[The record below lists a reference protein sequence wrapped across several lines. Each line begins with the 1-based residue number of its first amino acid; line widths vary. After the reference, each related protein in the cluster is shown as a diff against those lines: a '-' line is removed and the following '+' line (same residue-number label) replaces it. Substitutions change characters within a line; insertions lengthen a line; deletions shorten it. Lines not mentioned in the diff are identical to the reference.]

1 MGSGWVLG
9 LGLLLGVLRGAVNGG
24 HSLRYCQVSVLE
36 ASPELPQFLSVGY
49 VDGVPISRYDSET
62 RRAEPLAGWM
72 KANLNQDYWDGQ
84 SQARQSSQEV
94 NLLNLDRL
102 RKRYNHSG
110 TAHSWQTTYG
120 CELLV
125 DGSSRG
131 SWRSAYDGR
140 DFLALEQDSPGFVAR
155 QPNPDQVVLATKEE
169 WEREGTMAE
178 EWRHYLGEVCVEWL
192 KRYLLFGQEELER
205 RVPPT
210 VVVTKKKTQRALTLS
225 CHLYGFYPRP
235 IGVSWLKGAEVRD
248 QDTQRGSIVPNSDGS
263 FSTWASIEVLPQE
276 QELYR
281 CRVEHSSLPQPRLYP
296 WGPPPL
302 STMLATVAAVVV
314 AFVAVVGIGVA
325 VWKRQPGAGQ
335 QEKGYVPLVD
345 VAGQIPLAEKTKAA
359 ECGAGGSRDRA
370 QPRPPPR
377 TPPPAGTIVPGQSK
391 ESGEREGGKS
401 GAAAGAAGIVEA
413 PLRVGPS
420 CGGRTGSGLAEE

>member
-9 LGLLLGVLRGAVNGG
+9 LGLFLGVLRGAVNGG

-110 TAHSWQTTYG
+110 SESEGGHGGGLGGNS
-120 CELLV
+120 V
-125 DGSSRG
+125 
-131 SWRSAYDGR
+131 
-140 DFLALEQDSPGFVAR
+140 
-155 QPNPDQVVLATKEE
+155 PNPDQVVLATKEE

-205 RVPPT
+205 R
-210 VVVTKKKTQRALTLS
+210 
-225 CHLYGFYPRP
+225 
-235 IGVSWLKGAEVRD
+235 
-248 QDTQRGSIVPNSDGS
+248 
-263 FSTWASIEVLPQE
+263 
-276 QELYR
+276 
-281 CRVEHSSLPQPRLYP
+281 
-296 WGPPPL
+296 
-302 STMLATVAAVVV
+302 
-314 AFVAVVGIGVA
+314 
-325 VWKRQPGAGQ
+325 Q

-345 VAGQIPLAEKTKAA
+345 AA
-359 ECGAGGSRDRA
+359 
-370 QPRPPPR
+370 
-377 TPPPAGTIVPGQSK
+377 TP
-391 ESGEREGGKS
+391 
-401 GAAAGAAGIVEA
+401 
-413 PLRVGPS
+413 
-420 CGGRTGSGLAEE
+420 